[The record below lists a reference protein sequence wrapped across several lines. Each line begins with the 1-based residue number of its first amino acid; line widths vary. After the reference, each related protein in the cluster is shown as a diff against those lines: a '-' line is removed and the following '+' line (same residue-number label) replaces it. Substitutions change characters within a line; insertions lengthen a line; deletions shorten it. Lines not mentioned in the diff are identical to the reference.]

1 MRMSANLRDLF
12 LYEAFLYYNPL
23 LLMVSE
29 DHYNTRLCSSSFSNI
44 PLICIYLVLVLQT
57 MMVWFWGIN
66 LWVFAQANVN
76 YSKIFDL
83 DQNHLS
89 HREIWKVTYTC
100 QLSCDYSLVN

>member
-1 MRMSANLRDLF
+1 
-12 LYEAFLYYNPL
+12 
-23 LLMVSE
+23 
-29 DHYNTRLCSSSFSNI
+29 
-44 PLICIYLVLVLQT
+44 

-76 YSKIFDL
+76 YAKIFDL

-100 QLSCDYSLVN
+100 HELIVLQLNASLTNSFSLKCCGADAFILRWLS